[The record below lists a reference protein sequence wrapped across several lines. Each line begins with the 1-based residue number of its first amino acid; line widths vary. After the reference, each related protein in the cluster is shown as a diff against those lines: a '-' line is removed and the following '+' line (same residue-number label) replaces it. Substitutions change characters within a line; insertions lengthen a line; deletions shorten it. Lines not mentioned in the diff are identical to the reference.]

1 VYQNISL
8 LCKLIDSMKKPTV
21 THLLSTLV
29 FAVGAGFSAISL
41 DVQAQDVKG
50 SAAAG
55 QAKVWL
61 CAGCHA
67 IPDYRAD
74 YPLVYRVPKIGG
86 QNAAYIYAS
95 LEAYKSGERK
105 HPTMRSIA
113 GSMTPQDMADVSE
126 YYATQ
131 SPTSP
136 KNPLK

>member
-1 VYQNISL
+1 
-8 LCKLIDSMKKPTV
+8 MKKLAV
-21 THLLSTLV
+21 SRLLSTLI
-29 FAVGAGFSAISL
+29 FTVGAGFSVLSVNA
-41 DVQAQDVKG
+41 QAQDVKG

-61 CAGCHA
+61 CTGCHA

-86 QNAAYIYAS
+86 QNAAYIYAA

-113 GSMTPQDMADVSE
+113 GSMTPQDMADVSA
-126 YYATQ
+126 YYAAQNSTA
-131 SPTSP
+131 PA
-136 KNPLK
+136 NPLK

>member
-1 VYQNISL
+1 MIYMKNTSFFHSL
-8 LCKLIDSMKKPTV
+8 PFLSAALFAG
-21 THLLSTLV
+21 LLS
-29 FAVGAGFSAISL
+29 AAFSA
-41 DVQAQDVKG
+41 QAQDVKG
-50 SAAAG
+50 SAASG
-55 QAKVWL
+55 QSKVWL

-131 SPTSP
+131 NATSP
-136 KNPLK
+136 RNPLK

>member
-1 VYQNISL
+1 MIYMKNTSFFHSL
-8 LCKLIDSMKKPTV
+8 PFLSAALFAG
-21 THLLSTLV
+21 LLS
-29 FAVGAGFSAISL
+29 AAFSA
-41 DVQAQDVKG
+41 QAQDVKG

-55 QAKVWL
+55 QSKVWL

-131 SPTSP
+131 NATSP
-136 KNPLK
+136 RNPLK

>member
-1 VYQNISL
+1 
-8 LCKLIDSMKKPTV
+8 MKKPVV
-21 THLLSTLV
+21 TRLFSALAFTIC
-29 FAVGAGFSAISL
+29 AGFSTVA
-41 DVQAQDVKG
+41 VNAQAQDVKG

-55 QAKVWL
+55 QSKVWL
-61 CAGCHA
+61 CTGCHA
-67 IPDYRAD
+67 IPEYRAD

-126 YYATQ
+126 YYAAQ
-131 SPTSP
+131 NASSPR
-136 KNPLK
+136 NPLK

>member
-1 VYQNISL
+1 MIYMKNLSL
-8 LCKLIDSMKKPTV
+8 LRSLP
-21 THLLSTLV
+21 LLSAILFSGLFSVTL
-29 FAVGAGFSAISL
+29 S
-41 DVQAQDVKG
+41 VQAQDAKG

-55 QAKVWL
+55 AAKAWL
-61 CAGCHA
+61 CSGCHS
-67 IPDYRAD
+67 IPEYRAD

-126 YYATQ
+126 YYAAQ
-131 SPTSP
+131 NATSP

>member
-1 VYQNISL
+1 
-8 LCKLIDSMKKPTV
+8 MKKPTV

-29 FAVGAGFSAISL
+29 FVVGAGFSAISL

-74 YPLVYRVPKIGG
+74 YPLVYRVPKLADKMQPTFTPLWKRI
-86 QNAAYIYAS
+86 S
-95 LEAYKSGERK
+95 LANVS
-105 HPTMRSIA
+105 
-113 GSMTPQDMADVSE
+113 TPPCAQ
-126 YYATQ
+126 
-131 SPTSP
+131 
-136 KNPLK
+136 

>member
-1 VYQNISL
+1 MIYMKNTSFFHSL
-8 LCKLIDSMKKPTV
+8 PF
-21 THLLSTLV
+21 LSAAL
-29 FAVGAGFSAISL
+29 FAGLFSATFSA
-41 DVQAQDVKG
+41 QAQDVKG

-55 QAKVWL
+55 QSKVWL
-61 CAGCHA
+61 CSGCHA

-126 YYATQ
+126 YYAA
-131 SPTSP
+131 PNATSP
-136 KNPLK
+136 RNPLK

>member
-1 VYQNISL
+1 MIYMKNTSFFHSL
-8 LCKLIDSMKKPTV
+8 PF
-21 THLLSTLV
+21 LSAAL
-29 FAVGAGFSAISL
+29 FAGLFSATFSA
-41 DVQAQDVKG
+41 QAQDVKG

-55 QAKVWL
+55 QSKVWL
-61 CAGCHA
+61 CSGCHA

-126 YYATQ
+126 YYAAQ
-131 SPTSP
+131 NATSP
-136 KNPLK
+136 RNPLK

>member
-1 VYQNISL
+1 MIYMKNTRFIHSL
-8 LCKLIDSMKKPTV
+8 P
-21 THLLSTLV
+21 LLSAAL
-29 FAVGAGFSAISL
+29 FAGLFSATFSA
-41 DVQAQDVKG
+41 QAQDVKG

-61 CAGCHA
+61 CSGCHS
-67 IPDYRAD
+67 ITDYRAD

-126 YYATQ
+126 YYAAQ
-131 SPTSP
+131 NANSPR
-136 KNPLK
+136 NPLK

>member
-1 VYQNISL
+1 MI
-8 LCKLIDSMKKPTV
+8 SMKKTSLFRSLPTLTVALFAGLSAV
-21 THLLSTLV
+21 T
-29 FAVGAGFSAISL
+29 FSA
-41 DVQAQDVKG
+41 QAQDVKG

-86 QNAAYIYAS
+86 QNAAYIYAA

-126 YYATQ
+126 YYAVQT
-131 SPTSP
+131 PTSP

>member
-1 VYQNISL
+1 MI
-8 LCKLIDSMKKPTV
+8 SMKKTSLIRSLPMLSVALLTGLSAV
-21 THLLSTLV
+21 T
-29 FAVGAGFSAISL
+29 FSA
-41 DVQAQDVKG
+41 QAQDVKG

-67 IPDYRAD
+67 IPEYRAD

>member
-1 VYQNISL
+1 MIYMKNTSL
-8 LCKLIDSMKKPTV
+8 FRSLP
-21 THLLSTLV
+21 LLSATV
-29 FAVGAGFSAISL
+29 FAGLFSATVS
-41 DVQAQDVKG
+41 VQAQDVKG

-61 CAGCHA
+61 CSGCHS
-67 IPDYRAD
+67 IPEYRAD

-126 YYATQ
+126 YYAAQ
-131 SPTSP
+131 NATSP
-136 KNPLK
+136 QNPLK

>member
-1 VYQNISL
+1 MIYMKNTSL
-8 LCKLIDSMKKPTV
+8 FRSLP
-21 THLLSTLV
+21 LLSATL
-29 FAVGAGFSAISL
+29 FAGLFSASFSA
-41 DVQAQDVKG
+41 QAQDVKG

-55 QAKVWL
+55 QSKVWL
-61 CAGCHA
+61 CSGCHS
-67 IPDYRAD
+67 IPEYRAD

-126 YYATQ
+126 YYAAQ
-131 SPTSP
+131 NASSPQ
-136 KNPLK
+136 NPLK